1 MSETLEC
8 PECHAAIA
16 PDDFLCE
23 NCSLLLNPQLASG
36 EYVITEP
43 SIVRA
48 LMSPPMR
55 TSSREIPSVGS
66 TAHDLATVR
75 FAIPID
81 DDEVPYLKAGMD
93 LAIRP
98 LHPFEAYVASFI
110 DGTQSVSALAEAT
123 RLPAIEIKVVLKALI
138 ERGMVELHHQPAPR
152 PPEDALPLIEGSEL
166 LDEAPEA
173 EEPHRTAPPP
183 PPPEALR
190 SEPPPP
196 ARNPFASST
205 ARIATPRPWKAA
217 QPAGVVGADTPASPA
232 PPPGRE
238 RSEDLLQRVIRFERE
253 GQVDRAL
260 ELLKREL
267 ARTAAAAPLYNKLA
281 LILVNQRKDFSQA
294 AELLE
299 RAVEL
304 EPRNPVY
311 QQNLLTVVEIAAS
324 SPGGRKEPK
333 RGLFS
338 RLTGRS

>member
-8 PECHAAIA
+8 PECHAAVA

-48 LMSPPMR
+48 LMSPPTR
-55 TSSREIPSVGS
+55 TSSREVPVAAAGP
-66 TAHDLATVR
+66 TVHDSETEV
-75 FAIPID
+75 FAIPIE

-93 LAIRP
+93 VARRP

-110 DGTQSVSALAEAT
+110 DGTQSVAALAEAT
-123 RLPAIEIKVVLKALI
+123 RLPAIEIKVVLEALL

-152 PPEDALPLIEGSEL
+152 PPEDALPLLEGSEFL
-166 LDEAPEA
+166 E
-173 EEPHRTAPPP
+173 EEPETPEVQPTTPPP

-190 SEPPPP
+190 SEPPP
-196 ARNPFASST
+196 ARNPFASSK
-205 ARIATPRPWKAA
+205 ARIATPRPLKAVQA
-217 QPAGVVGADTPASPA
+217 PASQPAAEHLD
-232 PPPGRE
+232 
-238 RSEDLLQRVIRFERE
+238 DLLQRVVRFERE
-253 GQVDRAL
+253 GQVDRAI
-260 ELLKREL
+260 ELLKRGL
-267 ARTAAAAPLYNKLA
+267 AQTSTPAPLYNKLA
-281 LILVNQRKDFSQA
+281 LILVDQRKDFSQA

-304 EPRNPVY
+304 EPHNPVY
-311 QQNLLTVVEIAAS
+311 QQNLLKVVDIAAS

>member
-8 PECHAAIA
+8 PECHAAVA

-55 TSSREIPSVGS
+55 TSSREMPAAAMGS
-66 TAHDLATVR
+66 TVHDSVTVR

-93 LAIRP
+93 VARRP

-152 PPEDALPLIEGSEL
+152 PPEDALPLLEGSEFL
-166 LDEAPEA
+166 EEEPEA
-173 EEPHRTAPPP
+173 EEAQSTAPPP

-190 SEPPPP
+190 SEPPP
-196 ARNPFASST
+196 ARNPFASAK
-205 ARIATPRPWKAA
+205 ARIATPRPLRAVQA
-217 QPAGVVGADTPASPA
+217 PGSQPAA
-232 PPPGRE
+232 E
-238 RSEDLLQRVIRFERE
+238 HSEDLLQRVVRFERE
-253 GQVDRAL
+253 GQVDRAI
-260 ELLKREL
+260 ELLKRGL
-267 ARTAAAAPLYNKLA
+267 AQTSAPAPLYNKLA

-304 EPRNPVY
+304 EPHNPVY
-311 QQNLLTVVEIAAS
+311 QQNLLKVVGIAAS

-338 RLTGRS
+338 RLTRRG